1 MAIIGIDLG
10 TTTCEVSYMRDG
22 KPFLIPGPDGKDIFT
37 SAIAID
43 NKTKE
48 LLIGELAK
56 RMLPIG
62 SKWAVEE
69 IKRLMGS
76 DEKRI
81 LGDRELSPI
90 ELSAILLKHLKKSA
104 EEFVREPCDRV
115 VITVPANFED
125 KARNDTKLAG
135 ELAGFKV
142 ERIVNEP
149 TAAALVLES
158 TEAKNQHLL
167 VFDLG
172 GGTFDVS
179 IIERNEGVLEVKSS
193 SGDRKLGGK
202 DFDRAL
208 AQYVRS
214 SFLDEHGVDIFE
226 DKEAYFNLL
235 HACEVA
241 KKELSYS
248 LNTSITIPN
257 IASKDGKPLNLDH
270 EISRV
275 QFESLIAE
283 KITAT
288 ENAINDALSGAKPKL
303 SMENIDLVLLIG
315 GSTRIPFVREFV
327 NSKVGDTPVSY
338 SDVDPERAVAMG
350 AALQASIID
359 GDTDT
364 IIMDCVP
371 FSLGTSVISIIDGR
385 EIPGLYSEVIPANSP
400 MQRQFNGTFLTVFE
414 DQESVLVEVIQKS
427 GQNDSIW
434 AKDHLLLGSE
444 ELSDIPPGPA
454 GQEIEVSFLYN
465 LNGLLDVKAKMVSGG
480 QKIDFKVDSGNRRQ
494 ISEEEFNRIWEQSEH
509 AKKVKTTIQIA
520 EKRLTTIEHE
530 ELKGKVQLLKEAVI
544 SGDQELIAKLDDEIN
559 DLLFDMD

>member
-1 MAIIGIDLG
+1 MAFIGIDLG
-10 TTTCEVSYMRDG
+10 TTTCEVCYMRDG

-37 SAIAID
+37 SAVAID

-48 LLIGELAK
+48 LLIGEQAK

-76 DEKRI
+76 DEKLF
-81 LGDRELSPI
+81 LGDQELSPI
-90 ELSAILLKHLKKSA
+90 ELSAMLLKQLKKSA
-104 EEFVREPCDRV
+104 EDYIRETCDRV
-115 VITVPANFED
+115 VITVPANFND
-125 KARNDTKLAG
+125 KQRNDTKQAG
-135 ELAGFKV
+135 ELAGFIV
-142 ERIVNEP
+142 ERLIDEP
-149 TAAALVLES
+149 TAAALVLEG
-158 TEAKNQHLL
+158 TEANNQHLM

-179 IIERNEGVLEVKSS
+179 IVERNEGVLEVKSS
-193 SGDRKLGGK
+193 AGDTQLGGK

-214 SFLDEHGVDIFE
+214 GFLDEQGVDIFKDE
-226 DKEAYFNLL
+226 NAYFRLL

-248 LNTSITIPN
+248 LSTSITIPF
-257 IASKDGKPLNLDH
+257 IAANEGKPLNLDL
-270 EISRV
+270 EITRA
-275 QFESLIAE
+275 QFESLISEQITTTE
-283 KITAT
+283 K
-288 ENAINDALSGAKPKL
+288 AIKAALSGAKPKL
-303 SMENIDLVLLIG
+303 SMEDIDLVLLIG
-315 GSTRIPFVREFV
+315 GSTRIPLVREFV
-327 NSKVGDTPVSY
+327 NRIVGDTLVSDA
-338 SDVDPERAVAMG
+338 DVDPERAVAMG
-350 AALQASIID
+350 AALQTSIIA
-359 GDTDT
+359 GDSDT

-371 FSLGTSVISIIDGR
+371 YSLGTSVISIIDGK
-385 EIPGLYSEVIPANSP
+385 EVPGLYSEVIPANSP
-400 MQRQFNGTFLTVFE
+400 MQRLFKDTFLTVYE
-414 DQESVLVEVIQKS
+414 DQERVLVEVIQKS

-444 ELSDIPPGPA
+444 ELSGIPPGPA

-465 LNGLLDVKAKMVSGG
+465 LNGILDVEARLVSSG

-494 ISEEEFNRIWEQSEH
+494 ISEEEFNRLWEQSEH

-530 ELKGKVQLLKEAVI
+530 ELKGKVQQLKEAVI
-544 SGDQELIAKLDDEIN
+544 GGDQELISKLDDEIN